1 MEKLLSLIYNYSIN
15 DKLVDEEYIE
25 KFIDVVINSKLLDKY
40 VCDLQILS
48 SENDKLPEGCVSAY
62 NLTDK
67 TIYVDFNKI
76 NKYLQEADRY
86 QALFN
91 EDEQTFY
98 KNSIFSQAIL
108 HELEHANQYKIM
120 DNEESLEAKIL
131 NLSKHNLKDSEIN
144 ELEKNGYSIK
154 DITIYIIKRQMVYSK
169 FYLKS
174 PLERLAEIKSYQ
186 EMIILLSNI
195 KKIVPN
201 LLDFEQATKIEA
213 LLQGFD
219 YEDGKVISPT
229 AFYLKKMGEEQALKK
244 FDWYDEDYYKALEK
258 SETNYSLEDRLKYGL
273 MIDESEIYECL
284 KTLKLSKKYNY

>member
-15 DKLVDEEYIE
+15 DKLIDEEYIE

-48 SENDKLPEGCVSAY
+48 SENDKLPEVCVSAY

-67 TIYVDFNKI
+67 TIYVDFNNI

-98 KNSIFSQAIL
+98 KNSIFSQTIL

-154 DITIYIIKRQMVYSK
+154 DITIYIIKRQIVYSK

-195 KKIVPN
+195 KK
-201 LLDFEQATKIEA
+201 L
-213 LLQGFD
+213 
-219 YEDGKVISPT
+219 
-229 AFYLKKMGEEQALKK
+229 YL
-244 FDWYDEDYYKALEK
+244 
-258 SETNYSLEDRLKYGL
+258 
-273 MIDESEIYECL
+273 IC
-284 KTLKLSKKYNY
+284 